1 MDKLVNLVLN
11 ENMKI
16 YRRVR
21 TWILV
26 GLMVA
31 FVLFV
36 NFIEWHTDG
45 KKAQDEGWRAKLQ
58 QDNQQ
63 YSQLLKQPELGKDD
77 RRFFKQQIALNEYH
91 LEKNI
96 RTEVGTMWDGVNGS
110 ASMIIVITVFT
121 IIIAGDSLAG
131 EFSSGTIKLLLI
143 RPASRYKILVSKYIS
158 FLLFSML
165 LLLILFVISIAVNGI
180 LYGFGYM
187 DLPLISMN
195 AEGQIIERNMV
206 LNLWKTYMLGG
217 VSTVMY
223 VTMAFMISSAFRS
236 SAMAIGFSIGALFA
250 GNIVME
256 ALQRFDWSKYLLF
269 ANTDL
274 TQHLTGRPFQEGMTL
289 SFSIGVLAV
298 YFLVFNLI
306 SWLLFTRR
314 DVAA

>member
-1 MDKLVNLVLN
+1 
-11 ENMKI
+11 
-16 YRRVR
+16 
-21 TWILV
+21 
-26 GLMVA
+26 
-31 FVLFV
+31 
-36 NFIEWHTDG
+36 
-45 KKAQDEGWRAKLQ
+45 
-58 QDNQQ
+58 
-63 YSQLLKQPELGKDD
+63 
-77 RRFFKQQIALNEYH
+77 
-91 LEKNI
+91 
-96 RTEVGTMWDGVNGS
+96 MWDGVNGS
-110 ASMIIVITVFT
+110 AGMMIVITIFT

-143 RPASRYKILVSKYIS
+143 RPASRVKILVSKYIS

-165 LLLILFVISIAVNGI
+165 LLLTLFVISVAVNGI
-180 LYGFGYM
+180 LYGFGNM
-187 DLPLISMN
+187 DLPLISMT
-195 AEGQIIERNMV
+195 AEGQIVERNMV

-250 GNIVME
+250 GNIVLE

-274 TQHLTGRPFQEGMTL
+274 TQYLNGHPFQEEMTL
-289 SFSIGVLAV
+289 SFSIVVLVV

>member
-1 MDKLVNLVLN
+1 MVNLVLN

-26 GLMVA
+26 GLMA
-31 FVLFV
+31 ALVLFV
-36 NFIEWHTDG
+36 NIIEWHSDG
-45 KKAQDEGWRAKLQ
+45 KKAQGEGWRAELQ
-58 QDNQQ
+58 QETKQ
-63 YSQLLKQPELGKDD
+63 YSEILKQPKLGEED
-77 RRFFKQQIALNEYH
+77 RAFYQEQLAVNNYH
-91 LEKNI
+91 LKHNI
-96 RTEVGTMWDGVNGS
+96 RSTDGTLWDGVNGS
-110 ASMIIVITVFT
+110 AGLMILITIFT
-121 IIIAGDSLAG
+121 IIIVGDSVAG

-143 RPASRYKILVSKYIS
+143 RPASRVKILVSKYIS
-158 FLLFSML
+158 FLLFGML
-165 LLLILFVISIAVNGI
+165 LLLTLFVISIAVNGI

-187 DLPLISMN
+187 DLPLVSMT
-195 AEGQIIERNMV
+195 ADGQIVEKNMV
-206 LNLWKTYMLGG
+206 LNLWKTYMLNG

-223 VTMAFMISSAFRS
+223 ITLAFMISSAFRS
-236 SAMAIGFSIGALFA
+236 SAMAIGFTIGALFA
-250 GNIVME
+250 GNIIME
-256 ALQRFDWSKYLLF
+256 VLQRFDWSKYLLF

-274 TQHLTGRPFQEGMTL
+274 TQYLTGHPFQEGMTL

>member
-1 MDKLVNLVLN
+1 MVNLVLN

-26 GLMVA
+26 GLMAA

-36 NFIEWHTDG
+36 NFIEWHSDG
-45 KKAQDEGWRAKLQ
+45 KKAEGEGWRSALQ
-58 QDNQQ
+58 QENQQ
-63 YSQLLKQPELGKDD
+63 YSEILKQPKLGEDD
-77 RRFFKQQIALNEYH
+77 RTFYQERIAINDYH
-91 LEKNI
+91 LEQNI
-96 RTEVGTMWDGVNGS
+96 RSTDGTLWDGVNGS
-110 ASMIIVITVFT
+110 AGMMIVITIFT

-143 RPASRYKILVSKYIS
+143 RPASRVKILVSKYIS

-165 LLLILFVISIAVNGI
+165 LLLTLFVISVAVNGI
-180 LYGFGYM
+180 LYGFGNM
-187 DLPLISMN
+187 DLPLISMT
-195 AEGQIIERNMV
+195 AEGQIVERNMV

-250 GNIVME
+250 GNIVLE

-274 TQHLTGRPFQEGMTL
+274 TQYLNGHPFQEGMTL
-289 SFSIGVLAV
+289 SFSIVVLVV

>member
-1 MDKLVNLVLN
+1 MLNLVLN

-26 GLMVA
+26 GLMAA

-36 NFIEWHTDG
+36 NIMEWHSDG
-45 KKAQDEGWRAKLQ
+45 KQAKGEGWRAELQ
-58 QDNQQ
+58 QENQQ
-63 YSQLLKQPELGKDD
+63 WSKILKQPKLDKED
-77 RRFFKQQIALNEYH
+77 RTFYQQQIAINNYH
-91 LEKNI
+91 LEHNI
-96 RTEVGTMWDGVNGS
+96 RSTDGTMWDGVNGS
-110 ASMIIVITVFT
+110 ASLMIVITIFT
-121 IIIAGDSLAG
+121 IIIVGDSVAG
-131 EFSSGTIKLLLI
+131 EFSTGTIKLLLI
-143 RPASRYKILVSKYIS
+143 RPASRVKILVSKYLS
-158 FLLFSML
+158 FLLFGML
-165 LLLILFVISIAVNGI
+165 LLITLFVISVAVNGI

-187 DLPLISMN
+187 NLPLVNMT
-195 AEGQIIERNMV
+195 ADGQIVERNMV
-206 LNLWKTYMLGG
+206 INLWKTYMMNG

-250 GNIVME
+250 GNMV
-256 ALQRFDWSKYLLF
+256 LQVLHRFDWSKYLLF

-274 TQHLTGRPFQEGMTL
+274 TQYLSGRPFQEGMTL
-289 SFSIGVLAV
+289 SFSIGVLVV

-306 SWLLFTRR
+306 SWLIFTRR

>member
-1 MDKLVNLVLN
+1 LVNLVLN

-16 YRRVR
+16 YRRMR

-26 GLMVA
+26 GLMAA

-36 NFIEWHTDG
+36 NFIEWHSDG
-45 KKAQDEGWRAKLQ
+45 KKAEGEGWRAALQ
-58 QDNQQ
+58 QESQQ
-63 YSQLLKQPELGKDD
+63 WNEILKQPNLGEED
-77 RRFFKQQIALNEYH
+77 RAYYEQRIAVNDYH

-96 RTEVGTMWDGVNGS
+96 RSTDGTMWDGVNGS
-110 ASMIIVITVFT
+110 AGLMIVITIFT

-143 RPASRYKILVSKYIS
+143 RPASRVKILISKYIS
-158 FLLFSML
+158 FLMFGML
-165 LLLILFVISIAVNGI
+165 LLLTLFIISIVVNGI

-187 DLPLISMN
+187 DLPLISMT
-195 AEGQIIERNMV
+195 AEGQIVERSMV
-206 LNLWKTYMLGG
+206 LNLWKTYMLNG

-250 GNIVME
+250 GNIVLE

-289 SFSIGVLAV
+289 SFSIGVLAAH
-298 YFLVFNLI
+298 FLVFNLI
-306 SWLLFTRR
+306 SWLIFTRR

>member
-1 MDKLVNLVLN
+1 LVNLVLN

-26 GLMVA
+26 GLMA
-31 FVLFV
+31 ALVLFV
-36 NFIEWHTDG
+36 NYIEWHSGG
-45 KKAQDEGWRAKLQ
+45 KKAEGEGWRTALQ
-58 QDNQQ
+58 QENQQ
-63 YSQLLKQPELGKDD
+63 YSEILKQPKLGEDD
-77 RRFFKQQIALNEYH
+77 RTFYQERIAINDYH
-91 LEKNI
+91 LEQNI
-96 RTEVGTMWDGVNGS
+96 RSTDGTMWNGVNGS
-110 ASMIIVITVFT
+110 AGMMIVITIFT

-143 RPASRYKILVSKYIS
+143 RPASRVKILISKYIS
-158 FLLFSML
+158 FLLFGML
-165 LLLILFVISIAVNGI
+165 LLLTLFVISIVVNGI
-180 LYGFGYM
+180 LYGLGYM
-187 DLPLISMN
+187 DLPLISMT
-195 AEGQIIERNMV
+195 AEGLIVEKNMI
-206 LNLWKTYMLGG
+206 LNLWKTYMLNG

-250 GNIVME
+250 GNIILE

-274 TQHLTGRPFQEGMTL
+274 TQYLTGRPFQEGMTL

-298 YFLVFNLI
+298 HFLVFNLI
-306 SWLLFTRR
+306 SWLIFTRR

>member
-1 MDKLVNLVLN
+1 LVNLVRN

-16 YRRVR
+16 YRRLR

-26 GLMVA
+26 GLMAA

-36 NFIEWHTDG
+36 NFIEWHSDG
-45 KKAQDEGWRAKLQ
+45 KKAIEEGWRAGLQ
-58 QDNQQ
+58 QKNQQ
-63 YSQLLKQPELGKDD
+63 YSEILKQPDLGKGD
-77 RRFFKQQIALNEYH
+77 RTFYKDRIAINKYH

-96 RTEVGTMWDGVNGS
+96 RSTDGTMWDGVNGS
-110 ASMIIVITVFT
+110 ATMMIVITIFT

-143 RPASRYKILVSKYIS
+143 RPASRVKILVSKYIA
-158 FLLFSML
+158 FLLFGMVL
-165 LLLILFVISIAVNGI
+165 LLTLFVISIIINGI

-187 DLPLISMN
+187 DLPLIVMT
-195 AEGQIIERNMV
+195 ADGQIVEKNMFI
-206 LNLWKTYMLGG
+206 NLWKMYMYNGI
-217 VSTVMY
+217 STVMY

-250 GNIVME
+250 GNIVLE
-256 ALQRFDWSKYLLF
+256 ALQRFDWSRYLLF

-274 TQHLTGRPFQEGMTL
+274 TQYLNGRPYQEGMTL
-289 SFSIGVLAV
+289 EFSIGVLVV

>member
-1 MDKLVNLVLN
+1 MVNLVLN

-36 NFIEWHTDG
+36 NFIEWHSDG
-45 KKAQDEGWRAKLQ
+45 KKAEGEGWRTQLQ
-58 QDNQQ
+58 QENQQ
-63 YSQLLKQPELGKDD
+63 YTEILKRHDLNKND
-77 RRFFKQQIALNEYH
+77 RLFYKQQISLNEYH

-96 RTEVGTMWDGVNGS
+96 RSTDGTIWDGVNGS
-110 ASMIIVITVFT
+110 ASLMIVITVFT

-143 RPASRYKILVSKYIS
+143 RPASRMKILVSKYIS
-158 FLLFSML
+158 FLLFGML
-165 LLLILFVISIAVNGI
+165 LLLILFVLSIIVNGI

-187 DLPLISMN
+187 DLPLIRMTE
-195 AEGQIIERNMV
+195 AGQIVEKNMFA
-206 LNLWKTYMLGG
+206 NLWKTYMFNGI
-217 VSTVMY
+217 STVMY

-236 SAMAIGFSIGALFA
+236 STMAIGFSIGALFA
-250 GNIVME
+250 GNIVLQ
-256 ALQRFDWSKYLLF
+256 ALQRFEWSKYLLF
-269 ANTDL
+269 ANIDL
-274 TQHLTGRPFQEGMTL
+274 TQYLVGIPYQKGMTM
-289 SFSIGVLAV
+289 SFSIGMLVL

-314 DVAA
+314 DVTA

>member
-1 MDKLVNLVLN
+1 LVNLVLN

-21 TWILV
+21 TWVLV
-26 GLMVA
+26 GLMAA

-36 NFIEWHTDG
+36 NFIEWHSDG
-45 KKAQDEGWRAKLQ
+45 KKAQGEGWRAELQ
-58 QDNQQ
+58 QENQQ
-63 YSQLLKQPELGKDD
+63 YSEILKQPKLGEGD
-77 RRFFKQQIALNEYH
+77 RTFYEQRITVNDYH
-91 LEKNI
+91 LEQNI
-96 RTEVGTMWDGVNGS
+96 RSTDGTMWDGVNGS
-110 ASMIIVITVFT
+110 ANLMIVITIFT

-143 RPASRYKILVSKYIS
+143 RPASRVKILVSKYIS
-158 FLLFSML
+158 FLMFGML
-165 LLLILFVISIAVNGI
+165 LLLTLFVISVVVNGI
-180 LYGFGYM
+180 LYGFGHM
-187 DLPLISMN
+187 DLPLISMT
-195 AEGQIIERNMV
+195 AEGEIVERNMV
-206 LNLWKTYMLGG
+206 LNLWKTYMLNG
-217 VSTVMY
+217 VSTIMY
-223 VTMAFMISSAFRS
+223 VTMAFTISSAFRS

-250 GNIVME
+250 GNIVLE

-274 TQHLTGRPFQEGMTL
+274 TQYLAGRPFQEGMTL
-289 SFSIGVLAV
+289 SFSIGVLVV

>member
-1 MDKLVNLVLN
+1 MVNLVLN

-26 GLMVA
+26 GLMAA

-36 NFIEWHTDG
+36 NFIEWHSDG
-45 KKAQDEGWRAKLQ
+45 KQAKGEGWRSELKQ
-58 QDNQQ
+58 ENRQ
-63 YSQLLKQPELGKDD
+63 YREILKQPKLGEED
-77 RRFFKQQIALNEYH
+77 RAFYQEQMALNHYH
-91 LEKNI
+91 LDHDI
-96 RTEVGTMWDGVNGS
+96 RSTDGTMWDGVNGS
-110 ASMIIVITVFT
+110 ASLMIVITIFV
-121 IIIAGDSLAG
+121 IIIVGDSVAG

-143 RPASRYKILVSKYIS
+143 RPASRVKILVSKYIS
-158 FLLFSML
+158 FLLFGL
-165 LLLILFVISIAVNGI
+165 LLLITLFVISIVVNGI

-187 DLPLISMN
+187 DLPLVSMT
-195 AEGQIIERNMV
+195 ADGQIVERNMV
-206 LNLWKTYMLGG
+206 INLWKTYMLNGI
-217 VSTVMY
+217 STIMY

-250 GNIVME
+250 GNIVLE

-274 TQHLTGRPFQEGMTL
+274 TQYLDGHPFQEGMTL
-289 SFSIGVLAV
+289 SFSITVLVV

>member
-1 MDKLVNLVLN
+1 MVNLVLN

-26 GLMVA
+26 GLMAA

-36 NFIEWHTDG
+36 NFIEWHSDG
-45 KKAQDEGWRAKLQ
+45 KKAEGDGWRSALQ
-58 QDNQQ
+58 QENQQ
-63 YSQLLKQPELGKDD
+63 YSEILKQPKLGEDD
-77 RRFFKQQIALNEYH
+77 RTFYQERIAINEYH
-91 LEKNI
+91 LEQNI
-96 RTEVGTMWDGVNGS
+96 RSTDGTMWDGVNGS
-110 ASMIIVITVFT
+110 AGMMILITIFT

-143 RPASRYKILVSKYIS
+143 RPASRVKILVSKYIS

-165 LLLILFVISIAVNGI
+165 LLLTLFVISVAVNGI
-180 LYGFGYM
+180 LYGFGNM
-187 DLPLISMN
+187 DLTLISMT
-195 AEGQIIERNMV
+195 AEGQIVERNMV
-206 LNLWKTYMLGG
+206 LNLWKMYMLGG

-250 GNIVME
+250 GNIVLE

-274 TQHLTGRPFQEGMTL
+274 TQYLNGHPFQEGMTL
-289 SFSIGVLAV
+289 SFSIVVLVV

>member
-1 MDKLVNLVLN
+1 
-11 ENMKI
+11 MKI

-26 GLMVA
+26 GLMAA

-36 NFIEWHTDG
+36 NFIEWHSDG
-45 KKAQDEGWRAKLQ
+45 KKAEGEGWRSALQ
-58 QDNQQ
+58 QKNQQ
-63 YSQLLKQPELGKDD
+63 YSEILKQPKLGEDD
-77 RRFFKQQIALNEYH
+77 RTFYQERIAINDYH
-91 LEKNI
+91 LEQNI
-96 RTEVGTMWDGVNGS
+96 RSTDGTLWDGVNGS
-110 ASMIIVITVFT
+110 AGMMIVITIFT

-143 RPASRYKILVSKYIS
+143 RPASRVKILVSKYIS

-165 LLLILFVISIAVNGI
+165 LLLTLFVISVAVNGI
-180 LYGFGYM
+180 LYGFGNM
-187 DLPLISMN
+187 DLPLISMT
-195 AEGQIIERNMV
+195 AEGQIVERNMV

-250 GNIVME
+250 GNIVLE

-274 TQHLTGRPFQEGMTL
+274 TQYLNGHPFQEGMTL
-289 SFSIGVLAV
+289 SFSIVVLVV

-306 SWLLFTRR
+306 SWILFTRR

>member
-1 MDKLVNLVLN
+1 MVNLVLN

-26 GLMVA
+26 GLMAA

-36 NFIEWHTDG
+36 NFIEWHSDG
-45 KKAQDEGWRAKLQ
+45 KKAQGEGWRAALQ
-58 QDNQQ
+58 QENQL
-63 YSQLLKQPELGKDD
+63 YSEILKQPDLGEDD
-77 RRFFKQQIALNEYH
+77 RMFYQERIAINDYH
-91 LEKNI
+91 LEQNI
-96 RTEVGTMWDGVNGS
+96 RSTDGTMWDGVNGS
-110 ASMIIVITVFT
+110 AGMMIVITIFT

-143 RPASRYKILVSKYIS
+143 RPASRVKILVSKYIS
-158 FLLFSML
+158 FLLFGML
-165 LLLILFVISIAVNGI
+165 LLLTLFVISIVVNGI

-187 DLPLISMN
+187 DLPLISMT
-195 AEGQIIERNMV
+195 AEGEIVERNMV
-206 LNLWKTYMLGG
+206 LNLWKTYMLNG

-223 VTMAFMISSAFRS
+223 VTMAFTISSAFRS

-250 GNIVME
+250 GNIVLE

-274 TQHLTGRPFQEGMTL
+274 TQYLNGHPFQEGMTL

>member
-1 MDKLVNLVLN
+1 LVNLVLN

-26 GLMVA
+26 GLMAA

-36 NFIEWHTDG
+36 NFIEWHSDG
-45 KKAQDEGWRAKLQ
+45 KKAEGEGWRAGLQ
-58 QDNQQ
+58 QENQQ
-63 YSQLLKQPELGKDD
+63 YSEILKQTDLGEDD
-77 RRFFKQQIALNEYH
+77 RTFYQERIAINDYH
-91 LEKNI
+91 LEQNI
-96 RTEVGTMWDGVNGS
+96 RSTDGTMWDGVNGS
-110 ASMIIVITVFT
+110 AGMMIVITIFT

-143 RPASRYKILVSKYIS
+143 RPASRVKILVSKYIS
-158 FLLFSML
+158 FLLFGML
-165 LLLILFVISIAVNGI
+165 LLLTLFVISIVVNGI

-187 DLPLISMN
+187 DLPLISMT
-195 AEGQIIERNMV
+195 AEGEIVERNMV
-206 LNLWKTYMLGG
+206 LNLWKTYMLNG

-223 VTMAFMISSAFRS
+223 VTMAFTISSAFRS

-250 GNIVME
+250 GNIVLE

-274 TQHLTGRPFQEGMTL
+274 TQYLNGHPFQEGMTL

>member
-1 MDKLVNLVLN
+1 MVNLVLN

-16 YRRVR
+16 YRRMR

-26 GLMVA
+26 GLMAA

-36 NFIEWHTDG
+36 NFIEWHSDG
-45 KKAQDEGWRAKLQ
+45 KKAEGEGWRAALQ
-58 QDNQQ
+58 QENQQ
-63 YSQLLKQPELGKDD
+63 YSEILKQPKLGEDD
-77 RRFFKQQIALNEYH
+77 RTFYEQQIAFNDYH

-96 RTEVGTMWDGVNGS
+96 RSTDGTMWDGVNGS
-110 ASMIIVITVFT
+110 AQLMIVITIFT

-143 RPASRYKILVSKYIS
+143 RPASRVKILVSKYIS
-158 FLLFSML
+158 FLLFGML
-165 LLLILFVISIAVNGI
+165 LLLTLFVLSIVVNGI

-187 DLPLISMN
+187 DLPLISMT
-195 AEGQIIERNMV
+195 AEGQIVERNMV
-206 LNLWKTYMLGG
+206 LNLWKTYMLNGI
-217 VSTVMY
+217 STVMY
-223 VTMAFMISSAFRS
+223 VTMAFTISSAFRS

-250 GNIVME
+250 GNIVLE

-274 TQHLTGRPFQEGMTL
+274 TQYLKGHPFQEGMTL
-289 SFSIGVLAV
+289 SFSIGVLVV

>member
-1 MDKLVNLVLN
+1 MGRLVNLVLN

-26 GLMVA
+26 GLMAA

-36 NFIEWHTDG
+36 NIIEWHSDG
-45 KKAQDEGWRAKLQ
+45 KKVKGEGWRAELLQ
-58 QDNQQ
+58 ENKHW
-63 YSQLLKQPELGKDD
+63 SEILKQPKLNDED
-77 RRFFKQQIALNEYH
+77 RIFYKQQIAVNDYH

-96 RTEVGTMWDGVNGS
+96 RSTDGTMWDGVNGS
-110 ASMIIVITVFT
+110 ANLMIVITIFT
-121 IIIAGDSLAG
+121 IIIVGDSVAG

-143 RPASRYKILVSKYIS
+143 RPASRVKILVSKYIS
-158 FLLFSML
+158 FLLFGML
-165 LLLILFVISIAVNGI
+165 LLLTLFVISVAVNGI

-195 AEGQIIERNMV
+195 AEGKIVERSMV

-223 VTMAFMISSAFRS
+223 VTLAFMISSAFRS

-250 GNIVME
+250 GNIVLE

-274 TQHLTGRPFQEGMTL
+274 TQYLIGRPFQEGMTL

-298 YFLVFNLI
+298 YFLMFNLI